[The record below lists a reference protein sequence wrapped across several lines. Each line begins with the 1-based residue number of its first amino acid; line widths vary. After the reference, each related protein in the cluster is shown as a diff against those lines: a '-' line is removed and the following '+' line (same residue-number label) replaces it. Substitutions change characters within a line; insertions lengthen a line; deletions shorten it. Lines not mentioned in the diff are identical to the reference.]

1 MNFVTVNILDAIENY
16 GEDKVKNI
24 LSNFSCE
31 KNKDVEGFIRN
42 KAINFAKQK
51 ISMTYLIL
59 NEAGK
64 VVGFFTL
71 AHKPLIVENEGA
83 LQLSNTQRKRLA
95 KHSKL
100 DELSGSY
107 ELSAFLIAQFG
118 KNDAIRS
125 DLSISGSSLMKIA
138 IDTLTIAQHIIGGGV
153 IFLECENKEK
163 LLTFY
168 QNQENGFKRYGS
180 RLSSLDNKNYIRL
193 LRFF

>member
-1 MNFVTVNILDAIENY
+1 M
-16 GEDKVKNI
+16 
-24 LSNFSCE
+24 
-31 KNKDVEGFIRN
+31 
-42 KAINFAKQK
+42 
-51 ISMTYLIL
+51 
-59 NEAGK
+59 
-64 VVGFFTL
+64 
-71 AHKPLIVENEGA
+71 
-83 LQLSNTQRKRLA
+83 LSNTQRKRLA